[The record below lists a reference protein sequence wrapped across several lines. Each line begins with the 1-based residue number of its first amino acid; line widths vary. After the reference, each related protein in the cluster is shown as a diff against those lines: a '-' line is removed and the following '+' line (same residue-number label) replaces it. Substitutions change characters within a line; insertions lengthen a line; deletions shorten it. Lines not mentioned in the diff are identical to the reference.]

1 MYSHYK
7 MMHKPCNSVRIFAA
21 GDGNNNSKGGLC
33 KAVADMPEEKIVS
46 IRNEIIDSKG
56 QYVVISSRSGRRG
69 TICKKGIL
77 ENVYPDVF
85 VVSVDEDGYSKKY
98 CYAYSD
104 ILTHTI
110 EINIV
115 N

>member
-1 MYSHYK
+1 M
-7 MMHKPCNSVRIFAA
+7 A
-21 GDGNNNSKGGLC
+21 
-33 KAVADMPEEKIVS
+33 EEKIIS

-56 QYVVISSRSGRRG
+56 QNVVISSRAGRRG
-69 TICKKGIL
+69 TIHKTGVL

-85 VVSVDEDGYSKKY
+85 IVSVDEDGYCKKY

-104 ILTHTI
+104 VLTHTI

-115 N
+115 H